1 MLPDTAF
8 SGYKLRV
15 DNILVTG
22 GTGFIGKRLVSTLLD
37 AGRTVTVFGRDAGR
51 IRLEFGGNARG
62 IPWNFLDSGTWTQE
76 LSGRDAIIHMAGEP
90 AVGRRLT
97 ESMKRKIRDSRIKST
112 RRLVDAIG
120 QTSTKPKVF
129 ICASG
134 VGAYGNNPAGGPLD
148 ESAPIGDDFMAEVCH
163 EWEAAAARAEL
174 FGVRVVMV
182 RMGIVIGGQGGI
194 IERLLPLFRLGL
206 GGRLGSG
213 QQPMSWI
220 SLDDAVGALLF
231 CAARESIRGP
241 VNVVSPNWVTNEQ
254 FTRDLADSVQRS
266 ALFRVPQF
274 ALRLA
279 FGEGAEVLLG
289 GQQVAP
295 ALLLREGFEFR
306 YPELKL
312 ALAAAIARS

>member
-1 MLPDTAF
+1 MN
-8 SGYKLRV
+8 
-15 DNILVTG
+15 NILVTG
-22 GTGFIGKRLVSTLLD
+22 GTGFIGKRLVSTLISS
-37 AGRTVTVFGRDAGR
+37 GQTVTVFGRDAGR

-76 LSGRDAIIHMAGEP
+76 LSGRDAIIHLAGEP

-97 ESMKRKIRDSRIKST
+97 ESLKRKIRDSRVKST

-120 QTSTKPKVF
+120 QTSVKPKVF

-134 VGAYGNNPAGGPLD
+134 VGVYGNNPKSGPLD
-148 ESAPIGDDFMAEVCH
+148 ETAPVGEDFMAEICH
-163 EWEAAAARAEL
+163 EWESAAARAEL
-174 FGVRVVMV
+174 FGVRVVSA
-182 RMGIVIGGQGGI
+182 RLGIVVGAQGGI
-194 IERLLPLFRLGL
+194 VERLLPLFRFGL

-220 SLDDAVGALLF
+220 SLDDVVGALLF

-241 VNVVSPNWVTNEQ
+241 VNLVSPNWISNEQ
-254 FTRDLADSVQRS
+254 FTRDLAEAVQRS
-266 ALFRVPQF
+266 AFLRVPKA

-279 FGEGAEVLLG
+279 FGQGAEVLLG
-289 GQQVAP
+289 GQQVSP
-295 ALLLREGFEFR
+295 AVLLREGFEFR
-306 YPELKL
+306 YPDLKL